1 MKISFDRE
9 DGRRVSDGDEQKPA
23 VPAHEVGT
31 LYGPSFESSS
41 AQKRVESL
49 VVSALL
55 GALPRERELLPHEA
69 QKLRPRH
76 IAIIMRIAAG
86 MTVPEAEIEFNMT
99 RVRIYSI
106 LKHPDSIKIMGALQ
120 AQAADKL
127 SDVGARL
134 QSYANEMLTTKM
146 EVLRTTKNEGLKDK
160 IASDI
165 LDRAG
170 YGPRRQV
177 DVNGNVG
184 ISFPAGVAHAL
195 VGALKESD
203 KIGEVDYRQFTGKNL
218 SAPVISLESGAGDSS
233 RPVDETENLVH
244 SANSASPVA
253 SPENSS
259 IRRIA

>member
-1 MKISFDRE
+1 
-9 DGRRVSDGDEQKPA
+9 
-23 VPAHEVGT
+23 
-31 LYGPSFESSS
+31 
-41 AQKRVESL
+41 
-49 VVSALL
+49 
-55 GALPRERELLPHEA
+55 
-69 QKLRPRH
+69 
-76 IAIIMRIAAG
+76 
-86 MTVPEAEIEFNMT
+86 MTVPEAEKEFNMT

-106 LKHPDSIKIMGALQ
+106 LKHPDAIKIMGALQ

-170 YGPRRQV
+170 YGPRRQI
-177 DVNGNVG
+177 DVNANAVF
-184 ISFPAGVAHAL
+184 SFPASVAGAL

-218 SAPVISLESGAGDSS
+218 SAPIISLESGAGDSS
-233 RPVDETENLVH
+233 RPVDEIENLVH